1 MTDSPQQ
8 EPAVPG
14 SLSRRIGALLARI
27 TPPPNWSALPVCV
40 LLGTV
45 CAIVRGVFAAP
56 QYAAV
61 SHVVAVSDADVQ
73 PGAAPG
79 FSRGTPPAVPVPA
92 GERELV

>member
-27 TPPPNWSALPVCV
+27 TPPPNWWALPAV

-45 CAIVRGVFAAP
+45 CAVACGVFATP

-61 SHVVAVSDADVQ
+61 SRVVAVSNADVQ

-79 FSRGTPPAVPVPA
+79 FSRGIPPTVPVSA
-92 GERELV
+92 GEWELV